1 MPQET
6 NLNVSPYFDDFNED
20 KNFHKVLFKPS
31 YPIQARELT
40 TLQTILQN
48 QVERF
53 GSHFFKEG
61 SVVIP
66 GQTNYINVIAVE
78 INSLFAGIPVTSY
91 TDQLNGLTIKGR
103 SSGVTARVLTSINEQ
118 QSDNNTITL
127 YVSLINTSNDSS
139 KVNFFDNE
147 VLEATSPIEVTSNV
161 FISIGEGFANTK
173 IVNAISE
180 SSAFTIEEGIYFIR
194 GHFVKV
200 QRDILILNQYDTRAS
215 FRIGLSI
222 EEDIVNYYDDP
233 SLTDNAKGFSN
244 FSAPGA
250 DRLKITAKLDKK
262 SLDDFDD
269 KNFIQLAEIR
279 KGELVTVETKADY
292 NIIEEELA
300 RRTRDESG
308 DYYVKSFNISLKDSL
323 NDGLTNNGIYKP
335 GQITRSG
342 NSPDESIATYKIS
355 PGKAYVKGY
364 EVDTPTTFVDILKP
378 RQTKTVTGQSINFDL
393 VQH

>member
-6 NLNVSPYFDDFNED
+6 NLNVSPYFDDFDED

-66 GQTNYINVIAVE
+66 GQTNYINIVAVE
-78 INSLFAGIPVTSY
+78 INSLFAGIPVISY
-91 TDQLNGLTIKGR
+91 TDQLVGLTIKGR
-103 SSGVTARVLTSINEQ
+103 TSGVTAKILDIIEEQ
-118 QSDNNTITL
+118 QSERNSLTL
-127 YVSLINTSNDSS
+127 YVSYIDTSTDGTQINFS
-139 KVNFFDNE
+139 DNE
-147 VLEATSPIEVTSNV
+147 ILEATTAIEVTSNV
-161 FISIGEGFANTK
+161 FISVGEGFASTK
-173 IVNAISE
+173 ITNAVSP

-200 QRDILILNQYDTRAS
+200 QNDILVLNQYNGFAS
-215 FRIGLSI
+215 YRLGLSI
-222 EEDIVNYYDDP
+222 EESLVNYYDDS

-250 DRLKITAKLDKK
+250 DRLKITATLDKK

-269 KNFIQLAEIR
+269 KNFIQLAEVR
-279 KGELVTVETKADY
+279 DGELLKVETKTDY
-292 NIIEEELA
+292 NIIGEELA
-300 RRTRDESG
+300 RRTYDESG
-308 DYYVKSFNISLKDSL
+308 DYYVKSFNLSLKNTL
-323 NDGLTNNGIYKP
+323 NDGLN
-335 GQITRSG
+335 
-342 NSPDESIATYKIS
+342 
-355 PGKAYVKGY
+355 
-364 EVDTPTTFVDILKP
+364 
-378 RQTKTVTGQSINFDL
+378 KTL
-393 VQH
+393 